1 MSRKFVAVDLDGTL
15 AEAPYDPKH
24 PENIGPLG
32 SRGRQLLEGLVAAGF
47 LVMLFT
53 GRIHETCMNSDT
65 VVKLIQDW
73 LEANHIDH
81 LISRIWPHPKPHVSA
96 FVDDRSVRWRGDP
109 ELSLLEVRSA
119 CRWVDAMKEKA

>member
-15 AEAPYDPKH
+15 AEAPYDP
-24 PENIGPLG
+24 ENPTFIGPLKG
-32 SRGRQLLEGLVAAGF
+32 RGRQLLEGLVADGF

-53 GRIHETCMNSDT
+53 GRIHETCTNSDT

-73 LEANHIDH
+73 LEANGIAH
-81 LISRIWPHPKPHVSA
+81 LISRIWPHPKPHFSA
-96 FVDDRSVRWRGDP
+96 LVDDRAVRWRGDP